1 MYLNQL
7 LLRLFFIIFCLL
19 GSLSCTEE
27 DTSNIRVANLMSD
40 VDSIDVTDN
49 GDTLFSSIAFSEV
62 SDYNTVND
70 ESHEFEVTK
79 SNSFTLFGTIT
90 RTLKISEDYTL
101 FVFGD
106 GDNSTL
112 NLVQDDNESPGSG
125 RSKLRFVQAS
135 TSENGVDVYI
145 TQPDELLINTTPS
158 FDNVRFKNISGYVES
173 EGGNYRVRVT
183 KRDSLVVLVDS
194 GIINL
199 ESGSVYTLILV
210 DPTTFVGRPDLVLVT
225 DKE

>member
-27 DTSNIRVANLMSD
+27 DTSN